1 MKLLKGEEGK
11 REREGTDRE
20 KENEK
25 KKVHFQLGETLAGS
39 SRKST
44 ERKVKA
50 SALYAVPPVPAAKFI
65 PASTFPCS
73 FLIRD
78 LTN

>member
-25 KKVHFQLGETLAGS
+25 KKVHFQ
-39 SRKST
+39 
-44 ERKVKA
+44 
-50 SALYAVPPVPAAKFI
+50 
-65 PASTFPCS
+65 
-73 FLIRD
+73 FL
-78 LTN
+78 

>member
-25 KKVHFQLGETLAGS
+25 KKGPFSVFVGVG
-39 SRKST
+39 
-44 ERKVKA
+44 
-50 SALYAVPPVPAAKFI
+50 
-65 PASTFPCS
+65 
-73 FLIRD
+73 D
-78 LTN
+78 W